1 MSSIAQDNIQKNN
14 TTKKNVVTN
23 NNNIIFN
30 LTSIIETCKKNNA
43 NFINQPLQILN
54 METPSL
60 YVCQK
65 EWATVRKNSSNA
77 IRYLGSSE
85 ATTCVLLF
93 YIQTMHFYA

>member
-65 EWATVRKNSSNA
+65 ELNFRKMVRQTIQEKHH
-77 IRYLGSSE
+77 IRIE
-85 ATTCVLLF
+85 RV
-93 YIQTMHFYA
+93 QD